1 MKLSLKPI
9 NQKRKPELNIKLNA
23 SRVQNPKKIISSKKN
38 STENSK
44 TFTNSNS
51 QIYLKNPNKS
61 QIPYINTKKIMGI
74 DDIDE
79 TNYNPSLY
87 IIPEKRK
94 DKKKYYTSNIEKAVE
109 TYNEIKKEINQK
121 IFNKKIS
128 SNYIS
133 IQKQNFALV
142 TLLEKLNLI
151 LDTIVERSRYTNN
164 KKKGNPMSESQEI
177 LKNKNNENKNKK
189 KITEK
194 EINNNMLKSY
204 IQEYNLLSSKYE
216 KLTNGNYAINLRT
229 NIVRSSDEATKLEKE
244 NRELKRTQSRT
255 ELILKNLK
263 ISKGEKNYKIKLE
276 EYDKLSNEYESTNK
290 YILVKESEFLAN
302 ERRIQKLE
310 QDKKNLIKTAKE
322 EFKIENPEEL
332 NIIKKDE
339 SKDAEKLKL
348 YIKRKEIE
356 NKVMLINNTVKKY
369 GIIEKDNQKFIKDL
383 EENISNRIY
392 ALKLKKEEIVK
403 LSEILEKLDIEN
415 NNYIFQTELKKN
427 SLGQDNINENNNL
440 NKINKRNKRYEINNN
455 NNNNIQENEEIKY
468 EKENKNDKENK
479 DNKEIKVIKDDKGRI
494 QNEIETEVIE
504 FNKNLN
510 QENTN
515 LSNPEIHLK
524 EINNAYSIKKEK
536 NTSLNNLQTAKTY
549 NKKMILQQ
557 LDDQKK
563 REQETF
569 NRIKLH
575 KKNLKPNFS
584 FSLNNSSKKENTI
597 EKNEKNVNLSVAVM
611 SNRNKDLEEKS
622 ETEEIKEDIN
632 ITPYDDNKIRPE
644 EEEQRILT
652 NMSQNLDLI
661 KDNKKDTEKEENIE
675 DENINSK
682 NKIKKKI
689 TIENSEEKNRQ
700 NALNTLPFYELE
712 ESDKNIKTEKDNEN
726 IIEGDNKDNKEE
738 KKEDEKFD
746 EDKKEKEE
754 ENIKDEKKEEEM
766 LNEENK
772 EEEKINEEYK
782 EEEILN
788 EENKEEEKINDEYK
802 EEEKINYE
810 YKDEEI
816 LNKEKKE
823 EEILNEEN
831 IEEEILNKENKDEEI
846 FNKENKGEK
855 NIKDLENKEEEKINE
870 EYKELEKVDEENKK
884 ENENGGNKE
893 QNEDNYFEDEIE
905 GYYQDEMIDI
915 ENLEEN

>member
-9 NQKRKPELNIKLNA
+9 NQKRKAELNIKLNS

-61 QIPYINTKKIMGI
+61 QISYINTKKIMGI

-87 IIPEKRK
+87 IIPKKRK

-276 EYDKLSNEYESTNK
+276 EYGKLSNEYESTNK

-415 NNYIFQTELKKN
+415 HNYIFQTELKKN
-427 SLGQDNINENNNL
+427 SLGQNNINENNNL
-440 NKINKRNKRYEINNN
+440 NKINKRNKRYEINN

-584 FSLNNSSKKENTI
+584 FSLNNSSKKENII

-661 KDNKKDTEKEENIE
+661 KDNKKGTEKEENILE

-726 IIEGDNKDNKEE
+726 INEDDNKDNKEE

-766 LNEENK
+766 LNEEN
-772 EEEKINEEYK
+772 
-782 EEEILN
+782 
-788 EENKEEEKINDEYK
+788 K

-846 FNKENKGEK
+846 FNKENKEEE
-855 NIKDLENKEEEKINE
+855 NIKDVENKKEKKIN
-870 EYKELEKVDEENKK
+870 EENKK